1 MGAITRFAYALAS
14 PILVALAGCTSTK
27 SDDAAVSRNAGVG
40 AAKTAADTALRKPVT
55 APSPGSGAERARVPA
70 MSAAAAASASRVT
83 VYKNPT
89 CQCCEKW
96 VDHLRKHGF
105 EVVVHTAT
113 NLEEVKADAG
123 VPEALA
129 TCHTALVGGY
139 VVEGHVPA
147 DVIQRLLRERPAVAG
162 IAVPGMPQGVPGMDG
177 PVKDRYD
184 VIAFARDGT
193 SRVYESR

>member
-1 MGAITRFAYALAS
+1 MGAITRFVYLLAS
-14 PILVALAGCTSTK
+14 PTLVTLAGCTSTK
-27 SDDAAVSRNAGVG
+27 SDDAAASRTAGVG
-40 AAKTAADTALRKPVT
+40 MAGTVADTTLVKPVT
-55 APSPGSGAERARVPA
+55 ASSSGSEAERARVPA
-70 MSAAAAASASRVT
+70 ASAAAAGASKVT

-96 VDHLRKHGF
+96 VDHLRQHGF
-105 EVVVHTAT
+105 EVVVHVAT

-147 DVIQRLLRERPAVAG
+147 DVIQRLLRERPTVAG
-162 IAVPGMPQGVPGMDG
+162 IAVPGMPRGVPGMDG

-184 VIAFARDGT
+184 VIAFGRDGT
-193 SRVYESR
+193 TRVYESR